1 LANLFSFSPR
11 KYSNS
16 LRAKVLLHASDYGV
30 RSAAREYNLQDRA
43 VQRWVSIYANHTREE
58 LLEVTDGSYD
68 TPDDFLI
75 AMESAT
81 PYNSMLYHA
90 VQCRLSGMRPEEYF
104 TEFNVVDLD
113 TFYPAYERIKRVPL
127 DELGSLKN
135 PRIRKTQIN
144 FENIISNLNRSVS
157 ALFEGAQVEHAT
169 PIMPKELQK
178 IKKLKE
184 DLEWAIS
191 QYDRTK

>member
-1 LANLFSFSPR
+1 
-11 KYSNS
+11 
-16 LRAKVLLHASDYGV
+16 
-30 RSAAREYNLQDRA
+30 
-43 VQRWVSIYANHTREE
+43 
-58 LLEVTDGSYD
+58 
-68 TPDDFLI
+68 
-75 AMESAT
+75 
-81 PYNSMLYHA
+81 MLYHA